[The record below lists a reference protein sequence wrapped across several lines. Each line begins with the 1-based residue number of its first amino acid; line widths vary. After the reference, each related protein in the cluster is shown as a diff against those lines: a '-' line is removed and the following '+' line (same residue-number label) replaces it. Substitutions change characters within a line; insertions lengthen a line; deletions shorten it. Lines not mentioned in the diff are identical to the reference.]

1 MTSKKRTVVRKYF
14 SKRKN
19 EWVTK
24 TYHYNAKKA
33 KRSDLIVGKSG
44 KIYKDRLKKL
54 RDSLDDTNDQYEL
67 DLLIENQLYKKDPRI
82 SERTLRSMI
91 ADSKIEK
98 AIINTGY
105 TPEEL
110 ANELGI
116 DVKDLLEESNWDG
129 STFSFGGKT
138 WNFEFKYDGS
148 VMTEQIK
155 KEEE

>member
-1 MTSKKRTVVRKYF
+1 MTAKQRTVVRKYF

-44 KIYKDRLKKL
+44 KVYKDRLKKL
-54 RDSLDDTNDQYEL
+54 RDSLDANDQFEL
-67 DLLIENQLYKKDPRI
+67 DLIIMHQQAKKDARI
-82 SERTLRSMI
+82 SERTLRSML

-110 ANELGI
+110 AAEMGI
-116 DVKDLLEESNWDG
+116 NVDDLLDEDNWDG
-129 STFSFGGKT
+129 DIFKLGDRT

-155 KEEE
+155 EEEE

>member
-1 MTSKKRTVVRKYF
+1 MTAKKRTVVRKYF

-24 TYHYNAKKA
+24 TYEYNAKKA

-44 KIYKDRLKKL
+44 KVYKDRLKKL
-54 RDSLDDTNDQYEL
+54 RDSLSDPNDQYEL

-82 SERTLRSMI
+82 SERTLRSMLS
-91 ADSKIEK
+91 DSKIEK

-110 ANELGI
+110 AAEMGI
-116 DVKDLLEESNWDG
+116 DVMDLLDEDNWDG
-129 STFSFGGKT
+129 STFSFGGDS
-138 WNFEFKYDGS
+138 WDFEFRYEGDIMVKH
-148 VMTEQIK
+148 K
-155 KEEE
+155 

>member
-1 MTSKKRTVVRKYF
+1 MAAKKRTVVRKYF

-24 TYHYNAKKA
+24 TYEYNVKKA

-44 KIYKDRLKKL
+44 KVYKDRLKKL
-54 RDSLDDTNDQYEL
+54 RDSLDDPNDQYEL

-82 SERTLRSMI
+82 SERTLRSKL
-91 ADSKIEK
+91 AGSKIEK

-110 ANELGI
+110 AAEMGI
-116 DVKDLLEESNWDG
+116 DVMDLLDEDNWDG
-129 STFSFGGKT
+129 STFSFGGDS
-138 WNFEFKYDGS
+138 WDFEFRYDGS
-148 VMTEQIK
+148 VMTKQIK
-155 KEEE
+155 K

>member
-1 MTSKKRTVVRKYF
+1 MTANKKTVVRKYF

-24 TYHYNAKKA
+24 IYEYDKRAKSPLIINKKGKVYEDKL
-33 KRSDLIVGKSG
+33 KR
-44 KIYKDRLKKL
+44 L
-54 RDSLDDTNDQYEL
+54 RDSLTDPNEQDEL
-67 DLLIENQLYKKDPRI
+67 DLIIENQLYKKNPRI
-82 SERTLRSMI
+82 SEKTLRSML

-110 ANELGI
+110 AAEMGI
-116 DVKDLLEESNWDG
+116 NADDLLDENNWDG
-129 STFSFGGKT
+129 DIFKLGDRT

-155 KEEE
+155 EEE

>member
-1 MTSKKRTVVRKYF
+1 MTAKKRTVVRKYF

-54 RDSLDDTNDQYEL
+54 RDSLDDPNDQYEL

-82 SERTLRSMI
+82 SERTLRSMLS
-91 ADSKIEK
+91 DSKIEK

-110 ANELGI
+110 AAEMGI
-116 DVKDLLEESNWDG
+116 DVMDLLDEDNWDG
-129 STFSFGGKT
+129 STFSFGGDS
-138 WNFEFKYDGS
+138 WDFEFRYEGDIMVKH
-148 VMTEQIK
+148 K
-155 KEEE
+155 

>member
-1 MTSKKRTVVRKYF
+1 MAAKKRTVVRKYF

-24 TYHYNAKKA
+24 IYEYDKRAKSPLIINKKGKVYEDKL
-33 KRSDLIVGKSG
+33 KR
-44 KIYKDRLKKL
+44 L
-54 RDSLDDTNDQYEL
+54 RDSLTDPNEQDEL
-67 DLLIENQLYKKDPRI
+67 DLIIENQLYKKNPRI
-82 SERTLRSMI
+82 SEKTLRSML
-91 ADSKIEK
+91 AGSKIEK
-98 AIINTGY
+98 VIINTGY

-110 ANELGI
+110 AAEMGI
-116 DVKDLLEESNWDG
+116 NVADLLDEDNWDG
-129 STFSFGGKT
+129 DIFKLNDRT

>member
-1 MTSKKRTVVRKYF
+1 MASKQRTVVRKYF

-24 TYHYNAKKA
+24 TYHYNRKKA

-44 KIYKDRLKKL
+44 KVYKDRLKKL
-54 RDSLDDTNDQYEL
+54 RDSLDANDQFEL
-67 DLLIENQLYKKDPRI
+67 DLIIMHQQAKKDARI
-82 SERTLRSMI
+82 SERTLRSML

-110 ANELGI
+110 AAEMGI
-116 DVKDLLEESNWDG
+116 DVMDLLDEDNWDG
-129 STFSFGGKT
+129 DIFKLGDRT

-155 KEEE
+155 EEE

>member
-1 MTSKKRTVVRKYF
+1 MTAKKKTVVRKYF

-24 TYHYNAKKA
+24 TYHYNRKKA

-44 KIYKDRLKKL
+44 KVYKDRLKKL
-54 RDSLDDTNDQYEL
+54 RDSLDADDQFEL
-67 DLLIENQLYKKDPRI
+67 DLIIIHQQAKKDARI
-82 SERTLRSMI
+82 SERTLRSML
-91 ADSKIEK
+91 ADSKIQK

-105 TPEEL
+105 TPDEL
-110 ANELGI
+110 AAEMGI
-116 DVKDLLEESNWDG
+116 NVDDLLDEDNWDG
-129 STFSFGGKT
+129 DIFKLGDRT

-155 KEEE
+155 K

>member
-1 MTSKKRTVVRKYF
+1 MAAKKRTVVRKYF

-24 TYHYNAKKA
+24 TYEYNAKKA

-44 KIYKDRLKKL
+44 KVYKDRLKKL
-54 RDSLDDTNDQYEL
+54 RDSLDDPNDQYEL
-67 DLLIENQLYKKDPRI
+67 DLIIENQLYKKDPRI

-105 TPEEL
+105 TPDEL
-110 ANELGI
+110 AAEMGI
-116 DVKDLLEESNWDG
+116 DVADLLDENNWSG
-129 STFSFGGKT
+129 SEFTFGGKT
-138 WNFEFKYDGS
+138 WNFEFRYDGS
-148 VMTEQIK
+148 VMVEQ
-155 KEEE
+155 

>member
-1 MTSKKRTVVRKYF
+1 MASKQRTVVRKYF

-24 TYHYNAKKA
+24 TYHYKTKKA

-44 KIYKDRLKKL
+44 KVYKDRLKKL
-54 RDSLDDTNDQYEL
+54 KDSLDANDQFEL
-67 DLLIENQLYKKDPRI
+67 DLIIMHQQAKKDARI
-82 SERTLRSMI
+82 SERTLRSML

-105 TPEEL
+105 TPDEL
-110 ANELGI
+110 AAEMGI
-116 DVKDLLEESNWDG
+116 DVMDLLDENNWDG
-129 STFSFGGKT
+129 DIFKLGNRT

-155 KEEE
+155 EEEE